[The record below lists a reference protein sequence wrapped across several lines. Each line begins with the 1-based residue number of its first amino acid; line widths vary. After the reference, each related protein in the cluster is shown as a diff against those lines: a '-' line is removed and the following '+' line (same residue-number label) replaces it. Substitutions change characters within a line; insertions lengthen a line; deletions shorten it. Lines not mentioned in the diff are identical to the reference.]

1 MRMMQSWT
9 ILRNATARFVNHHD
23 ALRSTSILTSNL
35 ISSSSSRTFATRRRR
50 RPTPGSTPSSSS
62 HTPSPSSLFDNTS
75 STPITSSSMSEAYA
89 PTKPNGEIMTMAEY
103 NEFATLSPFVPVPD
117 VVARK
122 MLELTQAGP
131 KDIHVEL
138 GSGDGR
144 VNFHAID
151 APYHVSRSTGID
163 VDSALIE
170 MAQQRLGKRHPIPE
184 NIEFVQADLLSE
196 EENEVKDKIATS
208 TVLTMYFVE
217 EALQKLKP
225 SLETLL
231 SANTTCRIVTCGY
244 EMKGWKPSWVE
255 VILGLPLYLYKMKPT
270 GGPETMV
277 KMEEL
282 EELRP
287 VRNRGSINGDLPEPE
302 EQALIP
308 EGEDVDID
316 DDEDWDAEVVDEEEV
331 MDDFRGKGSGLG
343 GGNKGG
349 FGGGWKSSK

>member
-1 MRMMQSWT
+1 
-9 ILRNATARFVNHHD
+9 
-23 ALRSTSILTSNL
+23 
-35 ISSSSSRTFATRRRR
+35 
-50 RPTPGSTPSSSS
+50 
-62 HTPSPSSLFDNTS
+62 
-75 STPITSSSMSEAYA
+75 MSEAYA

-151 APYHVSRSTGID
+151 APYHVSHSTGID

-208 TVLTMYFVE
+208 T
-217 EALQKLKP
+217 
-225 SLETLL
+225 
-231 SANTTCRIVTCGY
+231 
-244 EMKGWKPSWVE
+244 
-255 VILGLPLYLYKMKPT
+255 
-270 GGPETMV
+270 
-277 KMEEL
+277 
-282 EELRP
+282 
-287 VRNRGSINGDLPEPE
+287 
-302 EQALIP
+302 
-308 EGEDVDID
+308 
-316 DDEDWDAEVVDEEEV
+316 
-331 MDDFRGKGSGLG
+331 
-343 GGNKGG
+343 
-349 FGGGWKSSK
+349 